1 MNADPFRTSDSG
13 DSDDTRP
20 IELIPVNRYALNST
34 PGAVISGVQQR
45 PRAYLLSDEGSILAE
60 IPCAETPAAV
70 VLGRGRTADISID
83 DPYVHRRQAELRWD
97 PETNCHFIT
106 HGGGANPTYV
116 NRHRL
121 HLPMRLIGGEHLRVG
136 KTSLIY
142 RIRR

>member
-1 MNADPFRTSDSG
+1 MNVEPIRPTGGGDPN
-13 DSDDTRP
+13 DTRP
-20 IELIPVNRYALNST
+20 IETVPVNRYILS
-34 PGAVISGVQQR
+34 GQGSIVSGVRQQ
-45 PRAYLLSDEGSILAE
+45 PRAYLLADDGSILAE
-60 IPCAETPAAV
+60 VPCVERTTPII
-70 VLGRGRTADISID
+70 LGRGRTADISID

-97 PETNCHFIT
+97 PETSCHFIS

-116 NRHRL
+116 NRHRV

>member
-1 MNADPFRTSDSG
+1 MNVEPIRITSTG

-20 IELIPVNRYALNST
+20 IELVPGSRYALNPSH
-34 PGAVISGVQQR
+34 PVVSGVQTR
-45 PRAYLLSDEGSILAE
+45 PRAYLLSDEGSVLAE
-60 IPCAETPAAV
+60 IPCVATGAPV
-70 VLGRGRTADISID
+70 ILGRGKTADIPID
-83 DPYVHRRQAELRWD
+83 DPYVHRRQAEIRWD

-116 NRHRL
+116 NRHRV